1 VGDPVKDVY
10 MAIDRGMGR
19 ILEGLED
26 ETTVIFLAGHG
37 MGPKYQA
44 QFLLDSILLRLGVAA
59 PMPPEPAPAAERP
72 IRLRDRIDPLLASGW
87 RHLPQSVRKKL
98 KNWHRRT
105 RRWIDGPPERV
116 KATINPATSRC
127 FMVSNNFAH
136 GGIRINLVG
145 REPQGTV
152 QPGAECDALC
162 EEVARDLLDIV
173 NLDTGRPVVQRVLR
187 TAEFYEGPYLDHLP
201 DLLVI
206 WRNDAPVYRIGSTK
220 IGEIT
225 GKYDYCRSGE
235 HKPGGLFIACGPAV
249 PHGRLTRPVSILDFA
264 PTLSAMLG
272 VDLPD
277 TDGKT
282 IRELV
287 AGTASAALPVAAG
300 A

>member
-1 VGDPVKDVY
+1 
-10 MAIDRGMGR
+10 
-19 ILEGLED
+19 
-26 ETTVIFLAGHG
+26 
-37 MGPKYQA
+37 
-44 QFLLDSILLRLGVAA
+44 
-59 PMPPEPAPAAERP
+59 
-72 IRLRDRIDPLLASGW
+72 
-87 RHLPQSVRKKL
+87 
-98 KNWHRRT
+98 
-105 RRWIDGPPERV
+105 
-116 KATINPATSRC
+116 
-127 FMVSNNFAH
+127 MVSNNFAH
-136 GGIRINLVG
+136 GGIRINLAG
-145 REPQGTV
+145 REPRGTV

-187 TAEFYEGPYLDHLP
+187 TSEFYEGPYLDHLP

-206 WRNDAPVYRIGSTK
+206 WRNDSPVYRIGSTK

-235 HKPGGLFIACGPAV
+235 HKPGGLFIACGPAIS
-249 PHGRLTRPVSILDFA
+249 HGRLTRPVSILDFA

-277 TDGKT
+277 TDGKP

-287 AGTASAALPVAAG
+287 AATGSAALPVAAG